1 MEKDKIIIRNCDN
14 IEIEGHLYFIPEK
27 YTAGMYIGA
36 EYKKLFNY
44 ILAHI
49 IHNRIHKDSL
59 KMESINKIQLDKY
72 LIITEKIFSFII
84 TGKLDN
90 IGFNQWENEIISIIP
105 DFIIPKLNTFIVE
118 RLE

>member
-1 MEKDKIIIRNCDN
+1 
-14 IEIEGHLYFIPEK
+14 
-27 YTAGMYIGA
+27 
-36 EYKKLFNY
+36 
-44 ILAHI
+44 
-49 IHNRIHKDSL
+49 
-59 KMESINKIQLDKY
+59 MESINKIQMDKY

-105 DFIIPKLNTFIVE
+105 DFIIPKLNPFIVE

>member
-1 MEKDKIIIRNCDN
+1 
-14 IEIEGHLYFIPEK
+14 
-27 YTAGMYIGA
+27 MYIGA

-90 IGFNQWENEIISIIP
+90 IGFNQWENEIISITNNYSNYYLVISVY
-105 DFIIPKLNTFIVE
+105 FNWNLCLIWNWFYSIGTYHLWHQSIFTI
-118 RLE
+118 